1 MSNEAITKPT
11 LETVLERINAL
22 GERMD
27 AGFAA
32 VEERFV
38 QVEERFV
45 QVEGQIERMDI
56 RLDRAES
63 IALATR
69 ADVQELRSDF
79 RKFSKQQNSPA

>member
-11 LETVLERINAL
+11 IETVLERINAL
-22 GERMD
+22 GERVD

-32 VEERFV
+32 VEERL
-38 QVEERFV
+38 
-45 QVEGQIERMDI
+45 ERMDI

-63 IALATR
+63 IALSTR